1 MQIRDYYPLTN
12 SSFIQHLHI
21 FSYVFMAVSILY
33 LIAANWFMLPNSIQ
47 LAIPPVILVVTA
59 WFSIKDTLS
68 DGVRQTLHSVSG
80 LMIGLSLAVIGQ
92 VYQTG
97 ADSYLLFIIWT
108 LLLLPWLYRPNIG
121 IFALIFITSQLTL
134 FLFFKQTFWS
144 EKFPYLYLIAL
155 NLLSLIEFWV
165 CIKKYRALRFVFI
178 AWFAVISIIGM
189 IQYLSNE
196 NIPYLIS
203 AFFSGIIAFYYF
215 FKKDDQLCASLM
227 AAVLGVTATI
237 WLVDGI
243 NNLFKDSNEFIFL
256 LIAGII
262 FIWFALIS
270 YLLIKI
276 FRQSRFYIIPLA
288 IGAWLAGLALAAFT
302 LVFWEAISLVIG
314 VVFVGLAFILLK
326 KSQSYFFRQF
336 PYCLFISGQTA
347 FLFHLGSETDQI
359 LWVLIAQIFILCIS
373 YFLKPHWFF
382 ILIQML
388 ATYGIAFIYL
398 LQLDHSLWSIHSTQT
413 YLNLTL
419 LSYLVFSLMLLPKRE
434 SIALYERSIFLCV
447 LVVILVASFFNTFM
461 GLVPENSID
470 QQLWVLYLLPVVW
483 LLCFSVLHL
492 YRQLKALTFF
502 AFLIFGVLLIVL
514 GYFEIFILLIILT
527 WALKKKDYIV
537 YGVSLTVF
545 VFVFWQL
552 YYNLQI
558 TFLAKSASIF
568 ISGIVLLVL
577 SRLLQR
583 ENKNDLVKGEKE

>member
-1 MQIRDYYPLTN
+1 
-12 SSFIQHLHI
+12 
-21 FSYVFMAVSILY
+21 
-33 LIAANWFMLPNSIQ
+33 
-47 LAIPPVILVVTA
+47 
-59 WFSIKDTLS
+59 
-68 DGVRQTLHSVSG
+68 
-80 LMIGLSLAVIGQ
+80 
-92 VYQTG
+92 
-97 ADSYLLFIIWT
+97 
-108 LLLLPWLYRPNIG
+108 
-121 IFALIFITSQLTL
+121 
-134 FLFFKQTFWS
+134 
-144 EKFPYLYLIAL
+144 
-155 NLLSLIEFWV
+155 
-165 CIKKYRALRFVFI
+165 
-178 AWFAVISIIGM
+178 
-189 IQYLSNE
+189 
-196 NIPYLIS
+196 
-203 AFFSGIIAFYYF
+203 
-215 FKKDDQLCASLM
+215 M

-336 PYCLFISGQTA
+336 AYCLFISGQTA

-373 YFLKPHWFF
+373 YFLKSHWFF

-419 LSYLVFSLMLLPKRE
+419 LSYLVFSLVLLPKRE

-502 AFLIFGVLLIVL
+502 RLFNIWCVPYCVGIF
-514 GYFEIFILLIILT
+514 
-527 WALKKKDYIV
+527 
-537 YGVSLTVF
+537 
-545 VFVFWQL
+545 
-552 YYNLQI
+552 
-558 TFLAKSASIF
+558 
-568 ISGIVLLVL
+568 
-577 SRLLQR
+577 
-583 ENKNDLVKGEKE
+583 